1 MNSFLQNIQQHSNNH
16 LPFVVYRAPNSKK
29 INAVLQHNA
38 NLYLVNDFTE
48 KGFVFV
54 PFQETNNT
62 PTVLFP
68 ISECEIKSAEYSHSD
83 TFVKSPETAE
93 ISPAPNDYKS
103 LIASAIYKIQQND
116 FSKVVLSRKISTPLL
131 KAQPLAIF
139 ERMLHKYAS
148 AFVYCWYHPKV
159 GLWLGATPEI
169 LMSIEANTLRTA
181 ALAGTQ
187 NFNGSLEVDW
197 GNKEKTEQQIVT
209 NYIVSQL
216 KALKIEHSNI
226 SVTKAKTI
234 KAGNL
239 LHLQTEIISTVNQSQ
254 FSVKD
259 LLQQLHPTPAVCG
272 DPKENALK
280 FILQNE
286 GYNRDYYTGF
296 LGELNMTKTQN
307 RNTNRRNTENNAYK
321 SLKTVSNFY
330 VNLRC
335 MQILGTEAQLYVG
348 GGITEDS
355 NPESEWHEIMS
366 KLQTVKSVL

>member
-1 MNSFLQNIQQHSNNH
+1 M
-16 LPFVVYRAPNSKK
+16 VYRAPHSQR
-29 INAVLQHNA
+29 INAVLQKNTDLHVA
-38 NLYLVNDFTE
+38 NDYTE
-48 KGFVFV
+48 KGFVFA
-54 PFQETNNT
+54 PFQEAINT

-68 ISECEIKSAEYSHSD
+68 ISECEIKSAEYTNLD
-83 TFVKSPETAE
+83 TFLKSSETEE
-93 ISPAPNDYKS
+93 ISIAPIDYKV
-103 LIASAIYKIQQND
+103 LIENAISKIHQND
-116 FSKVVLSRKISTPLL
+116 FNKVVLSRKMSSPLSNT
-131 KAQPLAIF
+131 QPLEIF
-139 ERMLHKYAS
+139 ERMLQKYPS
-148 AFVYCWYHPKV
+148 AFVYCWFHPKI

-169 LMSIEANTLRTA
+169 LMTIQGNTLRTV

-187 NFNGSLEVDW
+187 NFNGTVEVSW
-197 GNKEKTEQQIVT
+197 GDKELTEQQIVT
-209 NYIVSQL
+209 DYIVSQL
-216 KALKIEHSNI
+216 NAFKLESSKI
-226 SVTKAKTI
+226 SVSKAKTI

-272 DPKENALK
+272 DPKENALQ

-286 GYNRDYYTGF
+286 GYNRDYYSGF

-307 RNTNRRNTENNAYK
+307 RNTNWRNTENNAYK

-348 GGITEDS
+348 GGITKDS
-355 NPESEWHEIMS
+355 NPQSEWHEIMA

>member
-1 MNSFLQNIQQHSNNH
+1 MNSFLQNIQQHFNNQ
-16 LPFVVYRAPNSKK
+16 LPFVVYRAPHSQR
-29 INAVLQHNA
+29 INAVLQKNTDLHVA
-38 NLYLVNDFTE
+38 NDYTE
-48 KGFVFV
+48 KGFVFA
-54 PFQETNNT
+54 PFQEAINT

-68 ISECEIKSAEYSHSD
+68 ISECEIKSAEYTNLD
-83 TFVKSPETAE
+83 TFLKSSETEE
-93 ISPAPNDYKS
+93 ISIAPIDYKV
-103 LIASAIYKIQQND
+103 LIENAISKIHQND
-116 FSKVVLSRKISTPLL
+116 FNKVVLSRKMSSPLSNT
-131 KAQPLAIF
+131 QPLEIF
-139 ERMLHKYAS
+139 ERMLQKYPS
-148 AFVYCWYHPKV
+148 AFVYCWFHPKI

-169 LMSIEANTLRTA
+169 LMTIQGNTLRTV

-187 NFNGSLEVDW
+187 NFNGTVEVSW
-197 GNKEKTEQQIVT
+197 GDKELTEQQIVT
-209 NYIVSQL
+209 DYIVSQL
-216 KALKIEHSNI
+216 NAFKLESSKI
-226 SVTKAKTI
+226 SVSKAKTI

-272 DPKENALK
+272 DPKENALQ

-286 GYNRDYYTGF
+286 GYNRDYYSGF

-307 RNTNRRNTENNAYK
+307 RNTNWRNTENNAYK

-348 GGITEDS
+348 GGITKDS
-355 NPESEWHEIMS
+355 NPQSEWHEIMA